1 MQTLNLLL
9 LIVLVILVLI
19 VFVML
24 MLDLLYRMYA
34 IYFNNNNNKNQSE
47 TFRSVNYIKAVNYND
62 PKNDG
67 KLKYKYLYDTNNTSN
82 IVNKYVIND
91 DKKIN
96 SNRVIY
102 HPYQLKQSEYYGNPY
117 FIQNIPNGR
126 GREVSNTIYNIY
138 GIRR

>member
-9 LIVLVILVLI
+9 LVILVILVLI

-34 IYFNNNNNKNQSE
+34 IYFNNNNKNQSE
-47 TFRSVNYIKAVNYND
+47 TFRSVNYIKTVNYND

-82 IVNKYVIND
+82 IINKYVIND

-96 SNRVIY
+96 DNRVIY
-102 HPYQLKQSEYYGNPY
+102 HPYQIKQTDYYGNPY
-117 FIQNIPNGR
+117 YIQNMPNGR
-126 GREVSNTIYNIY
+126 LFSDKVYNAT